1 MSRVFSADALLNGT
15 IDRSVP
21 IFLDTTSW
29 REFDEWVRQ
38 NLPALQSALKSG
50 LRFWIF
56 KDELSFTQP
65 KLYARYQ
72 EEQNQE
78 DIEANEEVEA
88 DEGNADELPSVLSFE
103 SQMENNLG
111 IRLHEEQLPGNDPTL
126 QTFFYEVQ
134 EIYFHDV
141 QNREKCDRHA
151 QFVFLSR
158 RAARSENKVRVLTA
172 QPAFQRLVNAEIFL
186 IPASSH
192 KPILPA
198 NFDVFTDLEI
208 HPKIRAKVEQEFRRG
223 NWSEVIFLAVDA
235 FESFLQEIT
244 GETTDAG
251 TLVNTVFNP
260 NFDGGRRVARQIPKL
275 LINNFRINDNTCL
288 SEVNEQDG
296 YYHYSQGIIKAI
308 RNLGAHNDRNGT
320 FIQSRYGEQKTAV
333 KILCFL
339 SMLCERIDKPRR
351 YSP

>member
-1 MSRVFSADALLNGT
+1 MPRVFSADELIKGT
-15 IDRSVP
+15 LDISVP
-21 IFLDTTSW
+21 VFIDTTSW
-29 REFDEWVRQ
+29 SSFTEWAEVNHQR
-38 NLPALQSALKSG
+38 LHELQKEGLK
-50 LRFWIF
+50 LWIF
-56 KDELSFTQP
+56 EDELSRTEP
-65 KLYARYQ
+65 DLYERHLSDKRA
-72 EEQNQE
+72 EDADE
-78 DIEANEEVEA
+78 DIV
-88 DEGNADELPSVLSFE
+88 GVTFE
-103 SQMENNLG
+103 
-111 IRLHEEQLPGNDPTL
+111 
-126 QTFFYEVQ
+126 Q
-134 EIYFHDV
+134 EIRDKLGVRFHREKLPLDSIPYQAFRYEIQEVYFHDV
-141 QNREKCDRHA
+141 TNRERCDRHA
-151 QFVFLSR
+151 EFVFLSR
-158 RAARSENKVRVLTA
+158 RAARNEHGLRVMSA
-172 QPAFQRLVNAEIFL
+172 QPAFQRLVNAEVFL
-186 IPASSH
+186 IPTSSH
-192 KPILPA
+192 KPALPA

-223 NWSEVIFLAVDA
+223 NWSEVIFQAVDA